1 MEDLNT
7 FENSQQ
13 SQKTLTLI
21 KNVVVLLEDRIV
33 NNFNCFL
40 YLKLLERSTVQVKA
54 FVFSIK
60 HIRKCEMYA

>member
-1 MEDLNT
+1 MEDLHT

-13 SQKTLTLI
+13 SQKILTLI

-60 HIRKCEMYA
+60 HIRKREMYA

>member
-1 MEDLNT
+1 MEELHT

-13 SQKTLTLI
+13 SQKILTLI

>member
-1 MEDLNT
+1 MEDFHT
-7 FENSQQ
+7 CENSPQT
-13 SQKTLTLI
+13 QKILALI

-40 YLKLLERSTVQVKA
+40 YLKLLKRSTVQVKA

>member
-1 MEDLNT
+1 MEDLHT

-13 SQKTLTLI
+13 SQKILTLI